1 VAKKALPKWAT
12 TVTPFSKYLAMV
24 LFILFPFIGF
34 YLGLLV
40 GANLRSTPL
49 PIAKLIASPT
59 TRPIPTLVNSEMP
72 NKLVVTRPEDK
83 TDHLSALT
91 ITITDE
97 AKVRKLYEDIYLLPT
112 FVPGGVYSCP
122 MEIFS
127 KYLLDFYL
135 NNTLISHG
143 VYTPTGCPTVK
154 LDNLNARA
162 DWHSTFASDF
172 QHALGIYGKDFYG
185 HQH

>member
-1 VAKKALPKWAT
+1 MGKLL
-12 TVTPFSKYLAMV
+12 LAIWI
-24 LFILFPFIGF
+24 F
-34 YLGLLV
+34 LGSLV
-40 GANLRSTPL
+40 GVNPHPTTPH
-49 PIAKLIASPT
+49 IAQAVVSPT
-59 TRPIPTLVNSEMP
+59 ATPSPAPVYSEMP
-72 NKLVVTRPEDK
+72 NKLVATRPEDK

-91 ITITDE
+91 VTITGE
-97 AKVRKLYEDIYLLPT
+97 PKVRKLFQDIYLLPT
-112 FVPGGVYSCP
+112 FVPGGVYNCP
-122 MEIFS
+122 AEYFS

-154 LDNLNARA
+154 LDNLNARV

-172 QHALGIYGKDFYG
+172 QQALGLSGKDFYG

>member
-1 VAKKALPKWAT
+1 MAKNVLPKWAA
-12 TVTPFSKYLAMV
+12 TVTPFSKYLAMA
-24 LFILFPFIGF
+24 LFILFPFVGF
-34 YLGLLV
+34 YFGLLV
-40 GANLRSTPL
+40 GANHPSTPL
-49 PIAKLIASPT
+49 PSDKLISSPSET
-59 TRPIPTLVNSEMP
+59 PSPTLVYSEIP

-97 AKVRKLYEDIYLLPT
+97 TKVRKLYEDIYLLPT
-112 FVPGGVYSCP
+112 FVPGSVYNCP
-122 MEIFS
+122 EGNYS

-143 VYTPTGCPTVK
+143 VYTPTGCASVK

-162 DWHSTFASDF
+162 DWHRSFASDL
-172 QHALGIYGKDFYG
+172 QHSLGLYGKDFYG
-185 HQH
+185 HQP